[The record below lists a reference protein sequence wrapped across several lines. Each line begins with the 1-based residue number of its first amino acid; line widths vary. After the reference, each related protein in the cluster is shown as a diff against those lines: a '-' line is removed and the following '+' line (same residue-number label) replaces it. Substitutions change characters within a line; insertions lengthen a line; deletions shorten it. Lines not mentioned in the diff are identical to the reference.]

1 MCLYECKL
9 IVRSLLSSTSCVEDN
24 LRNLSVLHTGPIIV
38 ARRVAELEGDLA
50 PIVAVHRDLPQPLG
64 PVVTVQPLQGADR
77 RVVGVGLNLQGLLE
91 HRSEGRVGSVAREG
105 DFIRSQE
112 SARPGVNQLK
122 EKISW

>member
-50 PIVAVHRDLPQPLG
+50 PVVAVHGHLPQALG
-64 PVVTVQPLQGADR
+64 AVVTVQPLQRADCS
-77 RVVGVGLNLQGLLE
+77 VVGVGLDLQGLLE
-91 HRSEGRVGSVAREG
+91 HGPEGGVGAVAGESDLVGPKQPTRPRV
-105 DFIRSQE
+105 D
-112 SARPGVNQLK
+112 
-122 EKISW
+122 

>member
-50 PIVAVHRDLPQPLG
+50 PVVAVHGDLPQPLG

-77 RVVGVGLNLQGLLE
+77 RVVGVGLDLQRLLE

-105 DFIRSQE
+105 DFIGS
-112 SARPGVNQLK
+112 
-122 EKISW
+122 

>member
-9 IVRSLLSSTSCVEDN
+9 IVRSLHSSTSCVEDN

-38 ARRVAELEGDLA
+38 ASGVAELEGDLA
-50 PIVAVHRDLPQPLG
+50 PVVAVHGDLPQPLG

-91 HRSEGRVGSVAREG
+91 HRSEGRVGSVAGEG
-105 DFIRSQE
+105 DFIGS
-112 SARPGVNQLK
+112 
-122 EKISW
+122 